1 MSINCL
7 YIIILIYKI
16 TSASSKL
23 VVEETRVI
31 FDYVYF
37 SKCEMSC

>member
-1 MSINCL
+1 MSINSL

-16 TSASSKL
+16 ISASSKL

-31 FDYVYF
+31 FD
-37 SKCEMSC
+37 